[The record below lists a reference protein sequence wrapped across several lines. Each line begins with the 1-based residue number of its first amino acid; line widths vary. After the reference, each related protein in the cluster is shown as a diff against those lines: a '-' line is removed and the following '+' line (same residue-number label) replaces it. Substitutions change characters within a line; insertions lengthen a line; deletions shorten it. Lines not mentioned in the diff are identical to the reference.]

1 MNLKLGTFLV
11 VTARKAVETYLQ
23 SGIKITAEDVDYRG
37 LNDKDMIEK
46 LKEEKGVFVTVTTY
60 PDNKLRGC
68 IGYPLPIKP
77 LIEAVIDNA
86 INAATEDPRFPPV
99 TSSELDRIIFE
110 VTVLTKP
117 KIIKCNPEEYP
128 KHIKI
133 GRDGLMVKYGFA
145 SGLLLPQVAVEFNWT
160 PREFLSHTCEKAG
173 LPSTMWYSKEMEV
186 YKFSGVAFSEEEPGG
201 NVVKKRLIV

>member
-1 MNLKLGTFLV
+1 MDIRLGKFIV
-11 VTARKAVETYLQ
+11 ATARKAVEKYLN
-23 SGIKITAEDVDYRG
+23 SGIKINADSLDYEELKG
-37 LNDKDMIEK
+37 TVEQ
-46 LKEEKGVFVTVTTY
+46 LKEERGVFVTITTY

-99 TSSELDRIIFE
+99 SSSELNKVIFE

-117 KIIKCNPEEYP
+117 KIINCDPDEYP

-160 PREFLSHTCEKAG
+160 PREFISYTCEKAG
-173 LPSTMWYSKEMEV
+173 LPSTMWHSKEIEV
-186 YKFSGVAFSEEEPGG
+186 YKFSGIVFAEEEPNGK
-201 NVVKKRLIV
+201 VIRKRLIV